1 MPDLY
6 LIVLVYR
13 NTSLNLLES
22 MRSVDTAIAVSTLR
36 IIEILE

>member
-22 MRSVDTAIAVSTLR
+22 MRSVDTAYDAR
-36 IIEILE
+36 DKAEEQ